1 MKKKLI
7 TFMVIFFAFTLL
19 SRAQEKYQL
28 LLSGISMQQRQAE
41 IAVKSEYERTLTNG
55 VTENI
60 LLYESADGL
69 KVKVEFT
76 PVFKGRRMKLK
87 RTITVE
93 TPEGKS
99 VHSRQKKAVQLLKV
113 SVPGQMKG
121 RDAVELLYDKKRRQS
136 IFVKYDYKLNYN

>member
-19 SRAQEKYQL
+19 SHAQEKYQL

-55 VTENI
+55 VTEDI

>member
-19 SRAQEKYQL
+19 SSAQEKYQL

-41 IAVKSEYERTLTNG
+41 IAVKSEHERTLTNG
-55 VTENI
+55 ATENI

-113 SVPGQMKG
+113 SVPGSMKG